1 MSDNLPWKTWTPDD
15 LAPPP
20 AEFVPMVESEE
31 TIIEEAEPSLE
42 QQLAQLQ
49 MQAHEQGYQAGIA
62 EGRQQ
67 GHEQGYQEGLAQGL
81 EQGLAEAKAQQA
93 PIHARMQQL
102 VSEFQTTLDALD
114 SVIASRLMQMALEAA
129 RQVIGQTP
137 TVDNSAL
144 IKQIQ
149 QLLQQEPLF
158 SGKPQ
163 LRVHP
168 DDLQRVDDMLGAT
181 LSLHGWRL
189 RGDPTLHPGGCKVS
203 ADEGDLDA
211 SVATRWLTTL
221 DNFEAKMAQL
231 PAVRRYGRL
240 TRATGLVLEATGLQL
255 PLGATCVIERQN
267 GSETHE
273 VESEV
278 VGFNGQRLFLMPLE
292 EVEGVLPGARVY
304 AKNISAEGLQSGK
317 QLPLG
322 PALLGR
328 VLDGSGKP
336 LDGLPFPDTTETGA
350 LITPPF
356 NPLQRTPIEHVLDT
370 GVRPINALLTVGRG
384 QRMGLFAGSGV
395 GKSVLLGMMARYTRA
410 DVIVVGLI
418 GERGR
423 EVKDF
428 IENILGAEGR
438 ARSVVIAAP
447 ADVSPLLRMQGAAYA
462 TRIAE
467 DFRDRGQHVLLI
479 MDSLTRYAM
488 AQREI
493 ALAIGEP
500 PATKGYPPSV
510 FAKLPALVERAG
522 NGISGGGSITAFYTV
537 LTEGDDQQD
546 PIADSARAILDGH
559 IVLSR
564 RLAEAGHY
572 PAIDIEASISR
583 AMTALISEQH
593 YARVRTFKQLLSSF
607 QRNRDLVSVGAYA
620 KGSDPML
627 DKAIALWP
635 QLEGYLQQGIFER
648 ADWEASLQGLER
660 IFPTVS

>member
-1 MSDNLPWKTWTPDD
+1 M
-15 LAPPP
+15 
-20 AEFVPMVESEE
+20 
-31 TIIEEAEPSLE
+31 
-42 QQLAQLQ
+42 
-49 MQAHEQGYQAGIA
+49 
-62 EGRQQ
+62 
-67 GHEQGYQEGLAQGL
+67 
-81 EQGLAEAKAQQA
+81 
-93 PIHARMQQL
+93 
-102 VSEFQTTLDALD
+102 TT
-114 SVIASRLMQMALEAA
+114 RL
-129 RQVIGQTP
+129 
-137 TVDNSAL
+137 
-144 IKQIQ
+144 
-149 QLLQQEPLF
+149 
-158 SGKPQ
+158 
-163 LRVHP
+163 
-168 DDLQRVDDMLGAT
+168 
-181 LSLHGWRL
+181 
-189 RGDPTLHPGGCKVS
+189 
-203 ADEGDLDA
+203 
-211 SVATRWLTTL
+211 TRWLTTL

-278 VGFNGQRLFLMPLE
+278 VGFNDQRLFLMPLE

-336 LDGLPFPDTTETGA
+336 LDGLPSPDTTETGA

-500 PATKGYPPSV
+500 PPPKVIHRRCLPNYRHWSSV
-510 FAKLPALVERAG
+510 PEMALAAAD
-522 NGISGGGSITAFYTV
+522 SITAFYTV

>member
-1 MSDNLPWKTWTPDD
+1 MT
-15 LAPPP
+15 
-20 AEFVPMVESEE
+20 
-31 TIIEEAEPSLE
+31 
-42 QQLAQLQ
+42 
-49 MQAHEQGYQAGIA
+49 
-62 EGRQQ
+62 
-67 GHEQGYQEGLAQGL
+67 
-81 EQGLAEAKAQQA
+81 
-93 PIHARMQQL
+93 ARL
-102 VSEFQTTLDALD
+102 
-114 SVIASRLMQMALEAA
+114 
-129 RQVIGQTP
+129 
-137 TVDNSAL
+137 
-144 IKQIQ
+144 
-149 QLLQQEPLF
+149 
-158 SGKPQ
+158 
-163 LRVHP
+163 
-168 DDLQRVDDMLGAT
+168 
-181 LSLHGWRL
+181 
-189 RGDPTLHPGGCKVS
+189 
-203 ADEGDLDA
+203 
-211 SVATRWLTTL
+211 TRWLTTL
-221 DNFEAKMAQL
+221 DNFETKMAQL
-231 PAVRRYGRL
+231 PSVRRYGRL

-255 PLGATCVIERQN
+255 PLGATCVIERQD
-267 GSETHE
+267 GQETRE

-292 EVEGVLPGARVY
+292 EVEGILPGARVY
-304 AKNISAEGLQSGK
+304 AKNISGDGLQSGK
-317 QLPLG
+317 QL
-322 PALLGR
+322 
-328 VLDGSGKP
+328 
-336 LDGLPFPDTTETGA
+336 DGLPAPDTTETGA
-350 LITPPF
+350 LITQPF

-395 GKSVLLGMMARYTRA
+395 GKSVLLGMMARYTQA

-467 DFRDRGQHVLLI
+467 DFRDRGKHVLLI

-583 AMTALISEQH
+583 AMTALITEKH
-593 YARVRTFKQLLSSF
+593 YARVRNFKQLLSSF

-627 DKAIALWP
+627 DKAISLWP
-635 QLEGYLQQGIFER
+635 QLEAFLQQGIFER
-648 ADWEASLQGLER
+648 ADWEDSIQALEL
-660 IFPTVS
+660 IFPQV